1 MSDQLP
7 DAAKLIAENARLRK
21 LAEQN
26 EQAADAL
33 WAERDK
39 LREALQGAVRC
50 WETDLA
56 MGHEVDRHYYRQA
69 KAALQKDRDE

>member
-1 MSDQLP
+1 MSDFTGRELDIMYREAFEAGQEQGRV
-7 DAAKLIAENARLRK
+7 DMARIV
-21 LAEQN
+21 
-26 EQAADAL
+26 
-33 WAERDK
+33 AERDK

-69 KAALQKDRDE
+69 KAALQEDRDG